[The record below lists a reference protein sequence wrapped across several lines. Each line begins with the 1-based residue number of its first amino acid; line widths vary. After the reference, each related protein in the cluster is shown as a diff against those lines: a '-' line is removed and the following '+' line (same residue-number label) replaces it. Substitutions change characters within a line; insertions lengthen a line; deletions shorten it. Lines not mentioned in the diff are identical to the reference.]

1 MKKII
6 SLLLALAIPLY
17 ALPLAAGAAGK
28 VHDLASGT
36 DLITYLENSTN
47 NVQDGD
53 IIKCSGSVFA
63 GQSGN
68 TSDNPWIIDKSVTIE
83 GGSISVY
90 RGGILLGANVTFKGT
105 EFTFTTSTR
114 NAIIANGY
122 SLTLD
127 SVTAKGSSINVF
139 GGTLLK
145 NSYENFDVPNIGSTN
160 TITIQGSTNL
170 QGNDQQTNVVGSGNI
185 YAGSLCMGAMNP
197 TDNFDGTAN
206 TFSGNPTLRIENYAN
221 AGGGVLP
228 LGTIYAGGAQQRNP
242 AGVQGSKQ
250 TRPDPNK
257 YKVGGTVTITGAK
270 IPDVDGAGAT
280 KTKVVYNASPNSTP
294 TCVFKDISSLTV
306 EAGKLIM
313 GANSSFRDE
322 QELSVRSGAELNIT
336 GCTTPVGNFA
346 GGGTLVLGEKQQLTI
361 NGTVSGKTKVGIKS
375 ILSGA
380 SQGSAGVGDIL
391 IHAPNSQD
399 NSFSLVPLKAPNA
412 SFKIQRETNGDWKV
426 IDPNAGAEQKIL
438 VKSLAA
444 NTPKVNDNKTEV
456 EIPYTVEFEGSNS
469 GDYLFFV
476 RLSVLPNNATASS
489 KQDEND
495 YYYYTWTNSD
505 GSFVLELDENNFI
518 FRMNDNTPIPAGN
531 YRFNI
536 TVPKGNSATGQAITT
551 QFAVTIPT
559 GGETPTPTPTPTPSP
574 SPSPEPGKPTSIA
587 IPVAKTVLKYTGKE
601 LTGVEAG
608 TGYTLVG
615 NTATEIGEYTA
626 TAALRDTKKFQWAD
640 GTTDAKQ
647 IKWSIGKGAA
657 PAAPTG
663 LKATSPTKKDGRD
676 GQISGTTDKMEY
688 ATNSGFTNAKDCT
701 GNTIT
706 GLPAGTYYVRVKE
719 TNKFE
724 AGSYAVVKVLAFG
737 EVEEVPVP
745 PVEVKIPVSGEEKTV
760 EVVASIKDS
769 TAVVSTIDTTQLGSV
784 IGEKVDTGMV
794 LIDFSG
800 LEQEIDTVE
809 LPGAAIGEIA
819 AAAQAQGNDVEG
831 LSLKLSTGSVSF
843 DAAALASIQKQAGS
857 KVTLKI
863 LAKDRHDLT
872 PEQLES
878 IGTAPAFDLSL
889 QGNAAITD
897 FGKGKATVSLPYTL
911 KPGQSAAGI
920 TVYHLDEKGKAAACP
935 TRYSQV
941 EKAATYTTSH
951 FSLYFVGFD
960 SAIQWKNPFNDVRKG
975 DWFYGAVEFAE
986 LNGLMQGDSKTVF
999 SPNQK
1004 LSRAQLAQILYNKE
1018 GRPWVSGGSSFTDV
1032 PAKEW
1037 YVNAVNWAAQKG
1049 YVMGYDG
1056 THFGPNDSVTR
1067 EQLATILWRYAGEPK
1082 AKKSALSSFTDA
1094 GKASEYALPALRW
1107 AVQNGIVRGK
1117 GNNRLDPTGTATRA
1131 EVAQMLMNFLA

>member
-17 ALPLAAGAAGK
+17 ALPLAAGAAGSDEQAGFI
-28 VHDLASGT
+28 DLKNLVDSATTGGT
-36 DLITYLENSTN
+36 ITL
-47 NVQDGD
+47 DGD
-53 IIKCSGSVFA
+53 AEVNADTAASPWTIGKNITIDGQGHTVIIRA
-63 GQSGN
+63 
-68 TSDNPWIIDKSVTIE
+68 P
-83 GGSISVY
+83 
-90 RGGILLGANVTFKGT
+90 GILLNADVTFKNMQLNL
-105 EFTFTTSTR
+105 TSADGR
-114 NAIIANGY
+114 NAIIANGH

-127 SVTAKGSSINVF
+127 TVTAGNLSINLF
-139 GGTLLK
+139 GGTLIKADLDK
-145 NSYENFDVPNIGSTN
+145 YDVPSPGTAGIINIKGKTK
-160 TITIQGSTNL
+160 L
-170 QGNDQQTNVVGSGNI
+170 QGDKPGTLGPANIFAGNLSIGNFVDNLGEEGDGKPSTFTGNVTINIEDRSGSN
-185 YAGSLCMGAMNP
+185 ALGS
-197 TDNFDGTAN
+197 
-206 TFSGNPTLRIENYAN
+206 
-221 AGGGVLP
+221 
-228 LGTIYAGGAQQRNP
+228 IYAGGGQNRKPQGASAGKEITANP
-242 AGVQGSKQ
+242 
-250 TRPDPNK
+250 DK
-257 YKVGGTVTITGAK
+257 YKVNGTVTIKGTNAL
-270 IPDVDGAGAT
+270 PDVDGAGAT
-280 KTKVVYNASPNSTP
+280 AANVVYKGSGNEAAMTLKN
-294 TCVFKDISSLTV
+294 ISSLSV
-306 EAGKLIM
+306 ESGKLVPKS
-313 GANSSFRDE
+313 GSSF
-322 QELSVRSGAELNIT
+322 QEN
-336 GCTTPVGNFA
+336 
-346 GGGTLVLGEKQQLTI
+346 GTLSIASGTKLKLSQIELPIKNFSSNGGFLILGENQTLDISGSVT
-361 NGTVSGKTKVGIKS
+361 GTAKVAIGETNNNDT
-375 ILSGA
+375 A
-380 SQGSAGVGDIL
+380 STAVVQERIY

-399 NSFSLVPLKAPNA
+399 GNFQLLPYSNQLDMILK
-412 SFKIQRETNGDWKV
+412 RDDNGDWKASKGTSSGDENLV
-426 IDPNAGAEQKIL
+426 AAFQFDNDTASVAAGEEAEFQMTATLSNGNYTFLDHIPLAISIGQTTLKAKDEGNYYSYHDNLYEFSAYVTDNAFCITTEETGEHTFSITLPAKYA
-438 VKSLAA
+438 V
-444 NTPKVNDNKTEV
+444 DNKNITKT
-456 EIPYTVEFEGSNS
+456 ITLTVTGE
-469 GDYLFFV
+469 
-476 RLSVLPNNATASS
+476 ATPPEPD
-489 KQDEND
+489 KP
-495 YYYYTWTNSD
+495 
-505 GSFVLELDENNFI
+505 
-518 FRMNDNTPIPAGN
+518 TPI
-531 YRFNI
+531 
-536 TVPKGNSATGQAITT
+536 
-551 QFAVTIPT
+551 AV
-559 GGETPTPTPTPTPSP
+559 
-574 SPSPEPGKPTSIA
+574 
-587 IPVAKTVLKYTGKE
+587 PVAKTGLKYTGEE

-608 TGYTLVG
+608 TGYTLFG
-615 NTATEIGEYTA
+615 NTATDIGEYTA
-626 TAALRDTKKFQWAD
+626 TAALQDIAKYKWAD

-647 IKWSIGKGAA
+647 IEWSIGKGAA

-688 ATNSGFTNAKDCT
+688 ATNSDFSNVKDCT
-701 GNTIT
+701 GDTIT

-719 TNKFE
+719 TDKFE
-724 AGSYAVVKVLAFG
+724 AGDYAVVKVLAFG
-737 EVEEVPVP
+737 EVEEVPDP

-769 TAVVSTIDTTQLGSV
+769 TAVVSAIDTTQLGSV
-784 IGEKVDTGMV
+784 IGDKVNTGMV
-794 LIDFSG
+794 RIDFSG

-897 FGKGKATVSLPYTL
+897 FGTGKATVSLPYTL

-920 TVYHLDEKGKAAACP
+920 TVYYLDEKEKALACP

-1018 GRPWVSGGSSFTDV
+1018 GKPWVRGGSSFTDV

-1037 YVNAVNWAAQKG
+1037 YANAVNWAAQKG
-1049 YVMGYDG
+1049 YVMGYDS
-1056 THFGPNDSVTR
+1056 THFGPNNSITR

-1082 AKKSALSSFTDA
+1082 GKKNVLSPFTDA

-1107 AVQNGIVRGK
+1107 AVQNEIIRGK

>member
-1 MKKII
+1 MQYVCGQY
-6 SLLLALAIPLY
+6 SN
-17 ALPLAAGAAGK
+17 
-28 VHDLASGT
+28 SGLT
-36 DLITYLENSTN
+36 LKN
-47 NVQDGD
+47 
-53 IIKCSGSVFA
+53 
-63 GQSGN
+63 
-68 TSDNPWIIDKSVTIE
+68 
-83 GGSISVY
+83 
-90 RGGILLGANVTFKGT
+90 
-105 EFTFTTSTR
+105 
-114 NAIIANGY
+114 IA
-122 SLTLD
+122 SLTL
-127 SVTAKGSSINVF
+127 AKNGNDTGALQPAAGSDLS
-139 GGTLLK
+139 G
-145 NSYENFDVPNIGSTN
+145 
-160 TITIQGSTNL
+160 TNL
-170 QGNDQQTNVVGSGNI
+170 SVPADTTLNV
-185 YAGSLCMGAMNP
+185 ASLTTNP
-197 TDNFDGTAN
+197 TVNNFT
-206 TFSGNPTLRIENYAN
+206 
-221 AGGGVLP
+221 
-228 LGTIYAGGAQQRNP
+228 
-242 AGVQGSKQ
+242 
-250 TRPDPNK
+250 
-257 YKVGGTVTITGAK
+257 
-270 IPDVDGAGAT
+270 
-280 KTKVVYNASPNSTP
+280 
-294 TCVFKDISSLTV
+294 
-306 EAGKLIM
+306 
-313 GANSSFRDE
+313 
-322 QELSVRSGAELNIT
+322 
-336 GCTTPVGNFA
+336 

-361 NGTVSGKTKVGIKS
+361 NGTVSGETKVGIKS

-559 GGETPTPTPTPTPSP
+559 DGETPTPTPTPTPSP

-819 AAAQAQGNDVEG
+819 AAAQAQGNDVKG

-872 PEQLES
+872 PGQLES

-920 TVYHLDEKGKAAACP
+920 TVYYLDEKGKASACP

-1018 GRPWVSGGSSFTDV
+1018 GKPWVRDGSSFTDV

-1037 YVNAVNWAAQKG
+1037 YANAVNWAAQKG

-1056 THFGPNDSVTR
+1056 THFGPNSITR

-1082 AKKSALSSFTDA
+1082 GKKNVLSPFTDA

-1107 AVQNGIVRGK
+1107 AVQNEIIRGK

>member
-17 ALPLAAGAAGK
+17 ALPLAAGAAGSDEQAGFI
-28 VHDLASGT
+28 DLKNLVDSATTGGT
-36 DLITYLENSTN
+36 ITL
-47 NVQDGD
+47 DGD
-53 IIKCSGSVFA
+53 AEVNADTVASPWTIGKNITIDGQGHTVIIRA
-63 GQSGN
+63 
-68 TSDNPWIIDKSVTIE
+68 P
-83 GGSISVY
+83 
-90 RGGILLGANVTFKGT
+90 GILLNADVTFKNMKLNL
-105 EFTFTTSTR
+105 TSADGR
-114 NAIIANGY
+114 NAIIANGH

-127 SVTAKGSSINVF
+127 TVTAGNFSINLF
-139 GGTLLK
+139 GGTLEK
-145 NSYENFDVPNIGSTN
+145 ADQDKYTVPSPGTAGIINIKGKTK
-160 TITIQGSTNL
+160 L
-170 QGNDQQTNVVGSGNI
+170 QGDKPGTLGPANIFAGNLSIGNFVDNLGEEGDGKPSTFNGNVTINIEDRSDKDALGNI
-185 YAGSLCMGAMNP
+185 YAGGGQNRTPQGASA
-197 TDNFDGTAN
+197 GKEITAN
-206 TFSGNPTLRIENYAN
+206 
-221 AGGGVLP
+221 
-228 LGTIYAGGAQQRNP
+228 
-242 AGVQGSKQ
+242 
-250 TRPDPNK
+250 PDK
-257 YKVGGTVTITGAK
+257 YKVNGTVTIKGTNAL
-270 IPDVDGAGAT
+270 PDVDGAGAT
-280 KTKVVYNASPNSTP
+280 AANVVYKGSGNEAAMTLKN
-294 TCVFKDISSLTV
+294 ISSLSV
-306 EAGKLIM
+306 ESGKLVPKN
-313 GANSSFRDE
+313 GSSF
-322 QELSVRSGAELNIT
+322 QENGTLSIASGTKLNLSQIALPIKNFSSNGGFLILGQNQTLNISGSVT
-336 GCTTPVGNFA
+336 GTAKVA
-346 GGGTLVLGEKQQLTI
+346 IGEI
-361 NGTVSGKTKVGIKS
+361 NYNDTESTVVVQERIY
-375 ILSGA
+375 
-380 SQGSAGVGDIL
+380 
-391 IHAPNSQD
+391 IHAPNSQND
-399 NSFSLVPLKAPNA
+399 NFQLLPYSNQLDMILK
-412 SFKIQRETNGDWKV
+412 RDDNGDWKASKGTSSGDENLV
-426 IDPNAGAEQKIL
+426 AAFQFDNDTASVAAGEEAEFQMTATLSNGNYTFLDHIPLAISIGQTTLKAKDEGNYYSYHDNLYEFSAYVTDNAFCITTEETGEHTFSITLPAKYT
-438 VKSLAA
+438 V
-444 NTPKVNDNKTEV
+444 DNKNITKT
-456 EIPYTVEFEGSNS
+456 ITLTVTGE
-469 GDYLFFV
+469 
-476 RLSVLPNNATASS
+476 ATPPEPD
-489 KQDEND
+489 KP
-495 YYYYTWTNSD
+495 
-505 GSFVLELDENNFI
+505 
-518 FRMNDNTPIPAGN
+518 TPI
-531 YRFNI
+531 
-536 TVPKGNSATGQAITT
+536 
-551 QFAVTIPT
+551 AV
-559 GGETPTPTPTPTPSP
+559 
-574 SPSPEPGKPTSIA
+574 
-587 IPVAKTVLKYTGKE
+587 PVAKTGLKYTGEE

-615 NTATEIGEYTA
+615 NTATEIGEYIA
-626 TAALRDTKKFQWAD
+626 TAALPDTKKYQWAD
-640 GTTDAKQ
+640 STTDAKE

-688 ATNSGFTNAKDCT
+688 ATNSDFSNVKDCT
-701 GNTIT
+701 GDTIT

-719 TNKFE
+719 TEKFE
-724 AGSYAVVKVLAFG
+724 AGDYAVVKVLAFG
-737 EVEEVPVP
+737 EVEEVPDP

-769 TAVVSTIDTTQLGSV
+769 TAVVSAIDTTQLGSV
-784 IGEKVDTGMV
+784 IGEKVNTGMV
-794 LIDFSG
+794 RIDFSG

-897 FGKGKATVSLPYTL
+897 FGTGKATVSLPYTL

-920 TVYHLDEKGKAAACP
+920 TVYYLDEKGKASACP

-1018 GRPWVSGGSSFTDV
+1018 GKPWVRDGSSFTDV

-1037 YVNAVNWAAQKG
+1037 YANAVNWAAQKG
-1049 YVMGYDG
+1049 YVMGYDS
-1056 THFGPNDSVTR
+1056 THFGPNNSITR

-1082 AKKSALSSFTDA
+1082 GKKNVLSPFTDA

-1107 AVQNGIVRGK
+1107 AVQNEIIRGK

>member
-1 MKKII
+1 M
-6 SLLLALAIPLY
+6 
-17 ALPLAAGAAGK
+17 
-28 VHDLASGT
+28 
-36 DLITYLENSTN
+36 
-47 NVQDGD
+47 
-53 IIKCSGSVFA
+53 
-63 GQSGN
+63 
-68 TSDNPWIIDKSVTIE
+68 
-83 GGSISVY
+83 
-90 RGGILLGANVTFKGT
+90 
-105 EFTFTTSTR
+105 
-114 NAIIANGY
+114 
-122 SLTLD
+122 
-127 SVTAKGSSINVF
+127 
-139 GGTLLK
+139 
-145 NSYENFDVPNIGSTN
+145 
-160 TITIQGSTNL
+160 
-170 QGNDQQTNVVGSGNI
+170 
-185 YAGSLCMGAMNP
+185 
-197 TDNFDGTAN
+197 
-206 TFSGNPTLRIENYAN
+206 
-221 AGGGVLP
+221 
-228 LGTIYAGGAQQRNP
+228 
-242 AGVQGSKQ
+242 
-250 TRPDPNK
+250 
-257 YKVGGTVTITGAK
+257 
-270 IPDVDGAGAT
+270 
-280 KTKVVYNASPNSTP
+280 
-294 TCVFKDISSLTV
+294 
-306 EAGKLIM
+306 
-313 GANSSFRDE
+313 
-322 QELSVRSGAELNIT
+322 
-336 GCTTPVGNFA
+336 
-346 GGGTLVLGEKQQLTI
+346 
-361 NGTVSGKTKVGIKS
+361 
-375 ILSGA
+375 
-380 SQGSAGVGDIL
+380 
-391 IHAPNSQD
+391 
-399 NSFSLVPLKAPNA
+399 
-412 SFKIQRETNGDWKV
+412 
-426 IDPNAGAEQKIL
+426 
-438 VKSLAA
+438 
-444 NTPKVNDNKTEV
+444 
-456 EIPYTVEFEGSNS
+456 
-469 GDYLFFV
+469 
-476 RLSVLPNNATASS
+476 
-489 KQDEND
+489 
-495 YYYYTWTNSD
+495 
-505 GSFVLELDENNFI
+505 
-518 FRMNDNTPIPAGN
+518 
-531 YRFNI
+531 
-536 TVPKGNSATGQAITT
+536 
-551 QFAVTIPT
+551 
-559 GGETPTPTPTPTPSP
+559 
-574 SPSPEPGKPTSIA
+574 
-587 IPVAKTVLKYTGKE
+587 
-601 LTGVEAG
+601 EAG

-626 TAALRDTKKFQWAD
+626 TAALQNTTKYQWAD
-640 GTTDAKQ
+640 GATDAKE

-719 TNKFE
+719 TDKFE

-872 PEQLES
+872 PGQLES

-920 TVYHLDEKGKAAACP
+920 TVYYLDEKGKASACP

-1037 YVNAVNWAAQKG
+1037 YANAVNWAAQKG

>member
-17 ALPLAAGAAGK
+17 ALPLAAGAADSDFNESFDVKDAVSKAPDNAIIEIPDNANGFVNEGESNAAPWVIDKPITIKGK
-28 VHDLASGT
+28 GT
-36 DLITYLENSTN
+36 SADTLSVLNVRMGGIVLGADVTLENLN
-47 NVQDGD
+47 LALPN
-53 IIKCSGSVFA
+53 SV
-63 GQSGN
+63 N
-68 TSDNPWIIDKSVTIE
+68 
-83 GGSISVY
+83 
-90 RGGILLGANVTFKGT
+90 R
-105 EFTFTTSTR
+105 
-114 NAIIANGY
+114 AIIANGHT
-122 SLTLD
+122 LTLRNVEYDKKSTGINLPLFCGKLD
-127 SVTAKGSSINVF
+127 STSSQATSGNH
-139 GGTLLK
+139 GTIIMQDCT
-145 NSYENFDVPNIGSTN
+145 EF
-160 TITIQGSTNL
+160 
-170 QGNDQQTNVVGSGNI
+170 GNI
-185 YAGSLCMGAMNP
+185 YAGNLSDSG
-197 TDNFDGTAN
+197 TD
-206 TFSGNPTLRIENYAN
+206 SSSTLSA
-221 AGGGVLP
+221 
-228 LGTIYAGGAQQRNP
+228 
-242 AGVQGSKQ
+242 
-250 TRPDPNK
+250 
-257 YKVGGTVTITGAK
+257 TVTIESGSANTATGIYGCGGTLTGPAASSIVTGDVTFK
-270 IPDVDGAGAT
+270 LYHTAVSNVDGTTGGSQ
-280 KTKVVYNASPNSTP
+280 NASVEYRGPADLNALLQIKNVTSLSLQSPVSLKPAAGSDLSGANLSVPAGT
-294 TCVFKDISSLTV
+294 TLNVASLTTSPTV
-306 EAGKLIM
+306 
-313 GANSSFRDE
+313 N
-322 QELSVRSGAELNIT
+322 
-336 GCTTPVGNFA
+336 NFA

-361 NGTVSGKTKVGIKS
+361 NGTVSGETKVGIGSVFNNASSGSVSVNQLLISAPKS
-375 ILSGA
+375 TST
-380 SQGSAGVGDIL
+380 
-391 IHAPNSQD
+391 
-399 NSFSLVPLKAPNA
+399 SFSFLPKSTADQLKLT
-412 SFKIQRETNGDWKV
+412 IQNDGSGNWKV
-426 IDPNAGAEQKIL
+426 VDPSAGAEQKIL

-456 EIPYTVEFEGSNS
+456 EIPYDVEFGEDSASISSLSFIRLTVLINS
-469 GDYLFFV
+469 KDAQYV
-476 RLSVLPNNATASS
+476 QNNEP
-489 KQDEND
+489 DEND
-495 YYYYTWTNSD
+495 YYTWNDS
-505 GSFVLELDENNFI
+505 GSKFIFEVYDDSFI
-518 FRMNDNTPIPAGN
+518 FRMENSVTPIPAGTYN
-531 YRFNI
+531 FTI
-536 TVPKGNSATGQAITT
+536 SVPTANCAAGVKPKA
-551 QFAVTIPT
+551 QFTVTIPT
-559 GGETPTPTPTPTPSP
+559 DGETPTPTPTPTPSP

-587 IPVAKTVLKYTGKE
+587 IPVAKTGLKYTGKE

-615 NTATEIGEYTA
+615 NTATDIGEYTA
-626 TAALRDTKKFQWAD
+626 TAALQGTKKYQWAD

-647 IKWSIGKGAA
+647 IKWSIGKGTA

-897 FGKGKATVSLPYTL
+897 FGTGKATVSLPYTL

-920 TVYHLDEKGKAAACP
+920 TVYYLDEKGKASACP

-1018 GRPWVSGGSSFTDV
+1018 GKPWVRGGSSFTDV

-1037 YVNAVNWAAQKG
+1037 YANAVNWAAQKG

-1082 AKKSALSSFTDA
+1082 GKKNVLSPFTDA

>member
-1 MKKII
+1 MQ
-6 SLLLALAIPLY
+6 
-17 ALPLAAGAAGK
+17 
-28 VHDLASGT
+28 
-36 DLITYLENSTN
+36 N
-47 NVQDGD
+47 NE
-53 IIKCSGSVFA
+53 
-63 GQSGN
+63 
-68 TSDNPWIIDKSVTIE
+68 P
-83 GGSISVY
+83 
-90 RGGILLGANVTFKGT
+90 
-105 EFTFTTSTR
+105 
-114 NAIIANGY
+114 
-122 SLTLD
+122 
-127 SVTAKGSSINVF
+127 
-139 GGTLLK
+139 
-145 NSYENFDVPNIGSTN
+145 
-160 TITIQGSTNL
+160 
-170 QGNDQQTNVVGSGNI
+170 
-185 YAGSLCMGAMNP
+185 
-197 TDNFDGTAN
+197 
-206 TFSGNPTLRIENYAN
+206 
-221 AGGGVLP
+221 
-228 LGTIYAGGAQQRNP
+228 
-242 AGVQGSKQ
+242 
-250 TRPDPNK
+250 
-257 YKVGGTVTITGAK
+257 
-270 IPDVDGAGAT
+270 
-280 KTKVVYNASPNSTP
+280 
-294 TCVFKDISSLTV
+294 
-306 EAGKLIM
+306 
-313 GANSSFRDE
+313 
-322 QELSVRSGAELNIT
+322 
-336 GCTTPVGNFA
+336 
-346 GGGTLVLGEKQQLTI
+346 
-361 NGTVSGKTKVGIKS
+361 
-375 ILSGA
+375 
-380 SQGSAGVGDIL
+380 
-391 IHAPNSQD
+391 
-399 NSFSLVPLKAPNA
+399 
-412 SFKIQRETNGDWKV
+412 
-426 IDPNAGAEQKIL
+426 
-438 VKSLAA
+438 
-444 NTPKVNDNKTEV
+444 
-456 EIPYTVEFEGSNS
+456 
-469 GDYLFFV
+469 
-476 RLSVLPNNATASS
+476 
-489 KQDEND
+489 DEND
-495 YYYYTWTNSD
+495 YYTWNDS
-505 GSFVLELDENNFI
+505 GSKFIFEVYDDSFI
-518 FRMNDNTPIPAGN
+518 FRMENSVTPIPAGTYN
-531 YRFNI
+531 FTI
-536 TVPKGNSATGQAITT
+536 SVPTANCAAGVKPKA
-551 QFAVTIPT
+551 QFTVTIPT
-559 GGETPTPTPTPTPSP
+559 DGETPTPTPTPTPAPTPSP

-587 IPVAKTVLKYTGKE
+587 IPVAKTGLKYTGKE

-626 TAALRDTKKFQWAD
+626 TAALQDTKKFQWAD

-769 TAVVSTIDTTQLGSV
+769 TAVVSAIDTTQLGSV
-784 IGEKVDTGMV
+784 IGDKVNTGMV
-794 LIDFSG
+794 RIDFSG

-809 LPGAAIGEIA
+809 LPGAAVGEIA
-819 AAAQAQGNDVEG
+819 DAPQAQGIDVEG
-831 LSLKLSTGSVSF
+831 LSLKLSTGSGSF

-920 TVYHLDEKGKAAACP
+920 TIYYLDEKGKASACP

-1018 GRPWVSGGSSFTDV
+1018 GKPWVRGGSSFTDV

-1037 YVNAVNWAAQKG
+1037 YANAVNWAAQKG
-1049 YVMGYDG
+1049 YVMGYDS
-1056 THFGPNDSVTR
+1056 THFGPNNSITR

-1082 AKKSALSSFTDA
+1082 GKKNALSPFTDA

-1107 AVQNGIVRGK
+1107 AVQNEIIRGK

>member
-17 ALPLAAGAAGK
+17 ALPLAAGAAGSK
-28 VHDLASGT
+28 ATVTTEAEFKAALTNESVSEIEINGSIRVNDEADSQST
-36 DLITYLENSTN
+36 PLIINR
-47 NVQDGD
+47 
-53 IIKCSGSVFA
+53 A
-63 GQSGN
+63 
-68 TSDNPWIIDKSVTIE
+68 VTIS
-83 GGSISVY
+83 GINNSSLTFWA
-90 RGGILLGANVTFKGT
+90 GGIVLGADVTFKNLS
-105 EFTFTTSTR
+105 FTFPNVER
-114 NAIIANGY
+114 PAFLANGY
-122 SLTLD
+122 ALTLHGITISSGAKAVPIFCGSLTNPNGTFTLPD
-127 SVTAKGSSINVF
+127 SGVHGRIIMQDCTGF
-139 GGTLLK
+139 
-145 NSYENFDVPNIGSTN
+145 
-160 TITIQGSTNL
+160 
-170 QGNDQQTNVVGSGNI
+170 GNI
-185 YAGSLCMGAMNP
+185 YAGNLS
-197 TDNFDGTAN
+197 DSEAN
-206 TFSGNPTLRIENYAN
+206 SSSA
-221 AGGGVLP
+221 LP
-228 LGTIYAGGAQQRNP
+228 A
-242 AGVQGSKQ
+242 
-250 TRPDPNK
+250 
-257 YKVGGTVTITGAK
+257 TVTIESGSANSATGMYACGASRDNWNV
-270 IPDVDGAGAT
+270 PSSELYPVTGDVTFNLYYNTVSNVDGDMGGGKKAAVQYVCGVYSNSNLMLKNIASLALAQNGTDTGTLQPAAGSDLSGANLSVPADT
-280 KTKVVYNASPNSTP
+280 TLNVA
-294 TCVFKDISSLTV
+294 SLTTNPTV
-306 EAGKLIM
+306 
-313 GANSSFRDE
+313 N
-322 QELSVRSGAELNIT
+322 
-336 GCTTPVGNFA
+336 NFA

-361 NGTVSGKTKVGIKS
+361 NGTVSGETKVGIGSVFNNASSGSVSVNQLLISAPKS
-375 ILSGA
+375 TST
-380 SQGSAGVGDIL
+380 
-391 IHAPNSQD
+391 
-399 NSFSLVPLKAPNA
+399 SFSFLPKSTADQLKLT
-412 SFKIQRETNGDWKV
+412 IQNDGSGNWKV
-426 IDPNAGAEQKIL
+426 VDPSAGAEQKIL

-456 EIPYTVEFEGSNS
+456 EIPYDVEFGEDSASISSLSFIRLTVLINS
-469 GDYLFFV
+469 KDAQYV
-476 RLSVLPNNATASS
+476 QNNEP
-489 KQDEND
+489 DEND
-495 YYYYTWTNSD
+495 YYTWNDS
-505 GSFVLELDENNFI
+505 GSKFIFEVYDDSFI
-518 FRMNDNTPIPAGN
+518 FRMENSVTPIPAGTYN
-531 YRFNI
+531 FTI
-536 TVPKGNSATGQAITT
+536 SVPTANCAAGVKPKA
-551 QFAVTIPT
+551 QFTVTIPT
-559 GGETPTPTPTPTPSP
+559 DGETPTPTPTPTPAPTPSP

-587 IPVAKTVLKYTGKE
+587 IPVAKTGLKYTGKE

-626 TAALRDTKKFQWAD
+626 TAALQDTKKFQWAD

-769 TAVVSTIDTTQLGSV
+769 TAVVSAIDTTQLGSV
-784 IGEKVDTGMV
+784 IGDKVNTGMV
-794 LIDFSG
+794 RIDFSG

-809 LPGAAIGEIA
+809 LPGAAVGEIA

-920 TVYHLDEKGKAAACP
+920 TIYYLDEKGKASACP

-1018 GRPWVSGGSSFTDV
+1018 GKPWVRGGSSFTDV

-1037 YVNAVNWAAQKG
+1037 YANAVNWAAQKG
-1049 YVMGYDG
+1049 YVMGYDS
-1056 THFGPNDSVTR
+1056 THFGPNNSITR

-1082 AKKSALSSFTDA
+1082 GKKNALSPFTDA

-1107 AVQNGIVRGK
+1107 AVQNEIIRGK

>member
-17 ALPLAAGAAGK
+17 ALPLAAGAADSDFNESFDVKDAVSKAPDNAIIEIPDNANGLVNEGESNAAPWVIDKPITIKGK
-28 VHDLASGT
+28 GT
-36 DLITYLENSTN
+36 SADTLSVLNVRMGGIVLGADVTLENLN
-47 NVQDGD
+47 LALPN
-53 IIKCSGSVFA
+53 SV
-63 GQSGN
+63 N
-68 TSDNPWIIDKSVTIE
+68 
-83 GGSISVY
+83 
-90 RGGILLGANVTFKGT
+90 R
-105 EFTFTTSTR
+105 
-114 NAIIANGY
+114 AIIANGHT
-122 SLTLD
+122 LTLRNVEYDKKSTGINLPLFCGKLD
-127 SVTAKGSSINVF
+127 STSSQA
-139 GGTLLK
+139 T
-145 NSYENFDVPNIGSTN
+145 S
-160 TITIQGSTNL
+160 
-170 QGNDQQTNVVGSGNI
+170 GNHGEIIMQDCTGFGNI
-185 YAGSLCMGAMNP
+185 YAGNLS
-197 TDNFDGTAN
+197 DSGTN
-206 TFSGNPTLRIENYAN
+206 SSSTLSA
-221 AGGGVLP
+221 
-228 LGTIYAGGAQQRNP
+228 
-242 AGVQGSKQ
+242 
-250 TRPDPNK
+250 
-257 YKVGGTVTITGAK
+257 TVTIESGSANSATGMYACGASRDNWNV
-270 IPDVDGAGAT
+270 PSSDLYPVTGDVTFNLYYNTVSNVDGDMGGGKKAAVQYVCG
-280 KTKVVYNASPNSTP
+280 VYSN
-294 TCVFKDISSLTV
+294 SSLMLKNIASLALAQNGTDTGTLQPA
-306 EAGKLIM
+306 AGSDLS
-313 GANSSFRDE
+313 GAN
-322 QELSVRSGAELNIT
+322 LSVPAGTTLNVASL
-336 GCTTPVGNFA
+336 TTNPTVNNFT
-346 GGGTLVLGEKQQLTI
+346 GGGTLVLGKNQQLTI
-361 NGTVSGKTKVGIKS
+361 NGTVGGETKVGIGGVSNDGVNSNTVITAGTTYIKTS
-375 ILSGA
+375 A
-380 SQGSAGVGDIL
+380 S
-391 IHAPNSQD
+391 
-399 NSFSLVPLKAPNA
+399 
-412 SFKIQRETNGDWKV
+412 TNGTFKLLPYQMQPQMELKRDSNGNWVTYNPGTSAPETKV
-426 IDPNAGAEQKIL
+426 QSLTIPNQSITASTGATEVTIPFNAVLNNSSGHLHEIPLNVTLNGTSHTIKFEMYSWNLNGTDYYLDFDGDDPNFIL
-438 VKSLAA
+438 MVTDNTAIPNGKYNFTVTIAAA
-444 NTPKVNDNKTEV
+444 NTTDNKEISASFTVQVGDTENPTPP
-456 EIPYTVEFEGSNS
+456 EP
-469 GDYLFFV
+469 DK
-476 RLSVLPNNATASS
+476 P
-489 KQDEND
+489 
-495 YYYYTWTNSD
+495 
-505 GSFVLELDENNFI
+505 
-518 FRMNDNTPIPAGN
+518 TPI
-531 YRFNI
+531 
-536 TVPKGNSATGQAITT
+536 
-551 QFAVTIPT
+551 AV
-559 GGETPTPTPTPTPSP
+559 
-574 SPSPEPGKPTSIA
+574 
-587 IPVAKTVLKYTGKE
+587 PVAKTGLKYTGEE

-626 TAALRDTKKFQWAD
+626 TAALQNTTKYQWAD
-640 GTTDAKQ
+640 GATDAKE

-688 ATNSGFTNAKDCT
+688 ATNSDFSNVKDCT
-701 GNTIT
+701 GDTIT

-719 TNKFE
+719 TDKFE
-724 AGSYAVVKVLAFG
+724 AGDYAVVKVLAFG
-737 EVEEVPVP
+737 EVEEVPDP

-784 IGEKVDTGMV
+784 IGDKVNTGMV
-794 LIDFSG
+794 RIDFSG

-897 FGKGKATVSLPYTL
+897 FGTGKATVSLPYTL

-920 TVYHLDEKGKAAACP
+920 TVYYLDEKGKASACP

-1018 GRPWVSGGSSFTDV
+1018 GKPWVRGSSFTDV

-1037 YVNAVNWAAQKG
+1037 YANAVNWAAQKG
-1049 YVMGYDG
+1049 YVMGYDS
-1056 THFGPNDSVTR
+1056 THFGPNNSITR

-1082 AKKSALSSFTDA
+1082 GKKNVLSPFTDA

-1107 AVQNGIVRGK
+1107 AVQNEIIRGK

>member
-17 ALPLAAGAAGK
+17 ALPLAAGAAGSDDNYY
-28 VHDLASGT
+28 DLRVALNEAQDNGTIIIPSGKT
-36 DLITYLENSTN
+36 GYVADL
-47 NVQDGD
+47 D
-53 IIKCSGSVFA
+53 
-63 GQSGN
+63 
-68 TSDNPWIIDKSVTIE
+68 SDPAAPWMIDKSVTIQ
-83 GGSISVY
+83 GTDADTLLYIRS
-90 RGGILLGANVTFKGT
+90 GGIILKADVTFKNVKISLANGT
-105 EFTFTTSTR
+105 RNVIMANGHTLTLDNVTNETSTR
-114 NAIIANGY
+114 DIHLACGGLVNSDQA
-122 SLTLD
+122 
-127 SVTAKGSSINVF
+127 VT
-139 GGTLLK
+139 
-145 NSYENFDVPNIGSTN
+145 PIGSHGQIIIKN
-160 TITIQGSTNL
+160 CKSST
-170 QGNDQQTNVVGSGNI
+170 TFGNI
-185 YAGSLCMGAMNP
+185 YAGNISGGKSG
-197 TDNFDGTAN
+197 DDYGNFP
-206 TFSGNPTLRIENYAN
+206 FEH
-221 AGGGVLP
+221 
-228 LGTIYAGGAQQRNP
+228 P
-242 AGVQGSKQ
+242 A
-250 TRPDPNK
+250 
-257 YKVGGTVTITGAK
+257 TVTIDPSSSCKTGTLYGCGALQAPTPTDWFGGEEPLPPQQSSTYYPVTGDVRFNLYYNTVSNVDGDTGGGKKAAVQYVCGQYSNSGLTLKNIASLTLAKNGNDTGALQ
-270 IPDVDGAGAT
+270 PAAGSDLSGTNLSVPAGT
-280 KTKVVYNASPNSTP
+280 TLNLA
-294 TCVFKDISSLTV
+294 SLT
-306 EAGKLIM
+306 
-313 GANSSFRDE
+313 
-322 QELSVRSGAELNIT
+322 
-336 GCTTPVGNFA
+336 TPPTVNNFT
-346 GGGTLVLGEKQQLTI
+346 GGGTLVLGKNQQLTI
-361 NGTVSGKTKVGIKS
+361 NGTVGGETKVGIGGVSNDGVNSNTVITAGTTYIKTS
-375 ILSGA
+375 A
-380 SQGSAGVGDIL
+380 S
-391 IHAPNSQD
+391 
-399 NSFSLVPLKAPNA
+399 
-412 SFKIQRETNGDWKV
+412 TNGTFKLLPYQTQPQMELKRDSNGNWVTYNPGTSAPETKV
-426 IDPNAGAEQKIL
+426 QSLTIPNQSITASTGATEVTIPFNAVLNNSSGHLHEIPLNVTLNGTSHTIKFEMYSWNLNGTDYYLDFDGDDPNFIL
-438 VKSLAA
+438 MVTDNTAIPNGKYNFTVTIAAA
-444 NTPKVNDNKTEV
+444 NTTDNKEISASFTVQVGDTENPTPP
-456 EIPYTVEFEGSNS
+456 EP
-469 GDYLFFV
+469 DK
-476 RLSVLPNNATASS
+476 P
-489 KQDEND
+489 
-495 YYYYTWTNSD
+495 
-505 GSFVLELDENNFI
+505 
-518 FRMNDNTPIPAGN
+518 TPI
-531 YRFNI
+531 
-536 TVPKGNSATGQAITT
+536 
-551 QFAVTIPT
+551 AV
-559 GGETPTPTPTPTPSP
+559 
-574 SPSPEPGKPTSIA
+574 
-587 IPVAKTVLKYTGKE
+587 PVAKTGLKYTGEE

-626 TAALRDTKKFQWAD
+626 TAALQNTTKYQWAD
-640 GTTDAKQ
+640 GATDAKE

-688 ATNSGFTNAKDCT
+688 ATNSDFSNVKDCT
-701 GNTIT
+701 GDTIT

-719 TNKFE
+719 TDKFE
-724 AGSYAVVKVLAFG
+724 AGDYAVVKVLAFG
-737 EVEEVPVP
+737 EVEEVPDP

-769 TAVVSTIDTTQLGSV
+769 TAVVSAIDTTQLGSV
-784 IGEKVDTGMV
+784 IGDKVNTGMV
-794 LIDFSG
+794 RIDFSG

-897 FGKGKATVSLPYTL
+897 FGTGKATVSLPYTL

-920 TVYHLDEKGKAAACP
+920 TVYYLDEKGKSSACP

-1018 GRPWVSGGSSFTDV
+1018 GRPWVRGSSFTDV

-1037 YVNAVNWAAQKG
+1037 YANAVNWAAQKG
-1049 YVMGYDG
+1049 YVMGYDS
-1056 THFGPNDSVTR
+1056 THFGPNNSITR

-1082 AKKSALSSFTDA
+1082 GKKNALSPFTDA

-1107 AVQNGIVRGK
+1107 AVQNEIIRGK